1 MSEILE
7 IRYEQHPEVV
17 FRRIADEAILVPTWR
32 QTADFE
38 SLYALSDTGARIWQ
52 LIDGRRS
59 LAQVCEQMIQE
70 YDADADEIVAD
81 VTEFVQHLE
90 GVGVLRRIG

>member
-1 MSEILE
+1 
-7 IRYEQHPEVV
+7 
-17 FRRIADEAILVPTWR
+17 
-32 QTADFE
+32 
-38 SLYALSDTGARIWQ
+38 